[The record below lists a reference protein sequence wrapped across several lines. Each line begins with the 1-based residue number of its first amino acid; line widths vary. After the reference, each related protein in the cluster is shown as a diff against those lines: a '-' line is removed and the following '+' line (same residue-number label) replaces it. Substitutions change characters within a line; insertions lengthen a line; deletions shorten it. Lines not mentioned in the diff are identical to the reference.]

1 MKKIV
6 SCILGIAVI
15 IIILSTKSN
24 AASSTATM
32 KVTVKENYTYAYNVL
47 KLVNIER
54 EIQGVPKLTMDKE
67 LLDAAM
73 LRASELVIYYSH
85 TRPNGKTPG
94 TTCGK
99 VYAENIAAF
108 SKIPRSTVEG
118 WMCSSSHR
126 KTMLSKEYISTG
138 IGVVECDGNL
148 YWVQLFGKNRLNKI
162 TKQSED
168 RTVTKSITALTNKL
182 KLAYKGDTE
191 FNYDI
196 VKENKTDI
204 TTQNLGVP
212 KVQIKILS
220 NDLKYQSSNEKILK
234 VNSNGTMDFLSSGE
248 VKLKVSLKSNSQ
260 VYIEQKI
267 KIKRANYI
275 PDLSIT
281 GIKDYIYT
289 GKNIEPKIILKDDK
303 YILEKNKD
311 YEITYYNNKNIGTST
326 VNIKGIGKYKGEVK
340 KTFKIIPNKTN
351 GVKVSSKSTSTLTI
365 KYNKVQNV
373 SGYVIYKYNPNS
385 KTYKYYGKT
394 KNTTYK
400 ISKLKAGTIYKIK
413 VKAYKTVGKTDYYGE
428 YSQILTAI
436 TTPNKVTKLKTKSKT
451 RNKLNITWKKVSN
464 ASGYKVYV
472 YNTNKK
478 KYDVYTAKKNS
489 ISIKNLRAGKK
500 YKIKVRAYRKSGKIC
515 SYGNY
520 SSILKVKTKK

>member
-311 YEITYYNNKNIGTST
+311 YE
-326 VNIKGIGKYKGEVK
+326 
-340 KTFKIIPNKTN
+340 
-351 GVKVSSKSTSTLTI
+351 
-365 KYNKVQNV
+365 
-373 SGYVIYKYNPNS
+373 
-385 KTYKYYGKT
+385 
-394 KNTTYK
+394 
-400 ISKLKAGTIYKIK
+400 
-413 VKAYKTVGKTDYYGE
+413 
-428 YSQILTAI
+428 
-436 TTPNKVTKLKTKSKT
+436 
-451 RNKLNITWKKVSN
+451 R
-464 ASGYKVYV
+464 
-472 YNTNKK
+472 
-478 KYDVYTAKKNS
+478 
-489 ISIKNLRAGKK
+489 
-500 YKIKVRAYRKSGKIC
+500 
-515 SYGNY
+515 
-520 SSILKVKTKK
+520 